1 MGAKKEGKKAQSVGA
16 RARRKGRNGELE
28 AARVTGGRRTSQT
41 GIASPDIIDQEGRGM
56 EVKRRT
62 KEFRKLYEYLDQ
74 TEGVDRLICRDD
86 RMPWLVIMT
95 LDTYKEERGWQ

>member
-1 MGAKKEGKKAQSVGA
+1 
-16 RARRKGRNGELE
+16 
-28 AARVTGGRRTSQT
+28 
-41 GIASPDIIDQEGRGM
+41 M